1 MRAVT
6 RGMIRSM
13 RLRAIVAL
21 LAALTAGTAMAQYR
35 WVDENGRVHYTDTP
49 PPPTARDTQK
59 KNLKANAVG
68 AQENFDLTQAMKSSP
83 VTLYSHPDCKDA
95 CQMAREVLNKRG
107 IPFSEVSATDD
118 AKLGEL
124 RRVSGASK
132 VPVLVVG
139 RQVET
144 SVSAQAYNQA
154 LDLAGYPKAGALR
167 PRSQAAPPPP
177 ASPAPPEAAAPAA
190 EGAAPA
196 R

>member
-1 MRAVT
+1 M
-6 RGMIRSM
+6 M
-13 RLRAIVAL
+13 LRALIVL
-21 LAALTAGTAMAQYR
+21 LAGLAAATAMAQQYR

-68 AQENFDLTQAMKSSP
+68 AQENFDLTQAVKSSP

-95 CQMAREVLNKRG
+95 CQMARDVLNKRG

-124 RRVSGASK
+124 RRVSGGIK

-154 LDLAGYPKAGALR
+154 LDLAGYPKAGVVR
-167 PRSQAAPPPP
+167 PRSQAAPPP
-177 ASPAPPEAAAPAA
+177 ANPAPPETAA
-190 EGAAPA
+190 